1 MNDNEKTLKS
11 AIDEILSSHQL
22 KDKVVLARLKEHWQS
37 LFGKHIDQHTTRI
50 KIYKQVLTIEVDS
63 APLRQELLFSKELIL
78 SRINEFFEKTVVN
91 DLKLK

>member
-11 AIDEILSSHQL
+11 AIDEVLGSHQL
-22 KDKVVLARLKEHWQS
+22 KDKVVLARLKEQWES
-37 LFGKHIDQHTTRI
+37 LFGKHVAQHTSNIR
-50 KIYKQVLTIEVDS
+50 IYKQVLTVEVDS

-78 SRINEFFEKTVVN
+78 NRVNEFFEKKVVV